1 MRRLTLWIFLAAFA
15 STVLAQPTVTVS
27 PKSGPP
33 TEEAAVSGTGFGAN
47 QAVDIYFDT
56 TDLALVATGPSGA
69 FNGIRLTIPASATPA
84 RHWITAVGW
93 QHGLA
98 PHST

>member
-27 PKSGPP
+27 PKGGPP
-33 TEEAAVSGTGFGAN
+33 TEKAAVSGTGFGAN

-56 TDLALVATGPSGA
+56 ADVALAATGPSGA
-69 FNGIRLTIPASATPA
+69 FNGIRLTIPASATPGTN
-84 RHWITAVGW
+84 WITEIGRAS
-93 QHGLA
+93 GLA
-98 PHST
+98 GQ